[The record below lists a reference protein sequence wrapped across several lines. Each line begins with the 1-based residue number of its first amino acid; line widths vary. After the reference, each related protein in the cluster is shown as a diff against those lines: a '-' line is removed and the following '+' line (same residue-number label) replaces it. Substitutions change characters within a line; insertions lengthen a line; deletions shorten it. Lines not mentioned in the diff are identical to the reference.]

1 MVNPSQGCPIMVT
14 QEEVAKKAGV
24 SFITVSRII
33 NNKGN
38 VKKET
43 REKVLSVIKKLKYY
57 PNSMGRAL
65 SLNRQGSIG
74 IVAPV
79 RTGTTIHEHTYYT
92 EMMSGIETVCSES
105 GFDMLIST
113 QNTNKKD
120 FDILRLYYERKVDGL
135 IIFTPDLNDPQLSVI
150 SQEKIPCVIIGD
162 RTDHLQISYVDSDNE
177 NGFYDITTALIKKG
191 HSKIAFVKGPEF
203 NRNAYDRYKGF
214 EKAMRHNGLNIN
226 DDYLFNGRFDSDSGI
241 KAMQY
246 FMKLKKFPSAI
257 LCANDFMAFGVM
269 SEAAKNK
276 IQIPQ
281 DVSVAGFDGVY
292 NVNFTNPSLSTVR
305 QPILKMGKKATEML
319 LRMIQNGQYSFESL
333 IFSVEYIENGT
344 VDKVKG

>member
-1 MVNPSQGCPIMVT
+1 MVT
-14 QEEVAKKAGV
+14 QQEVAKKAGV

-43 REKVLSVIKKLKYY
+43 REKVLKVISELKYY

-79 RTGTTIHEHTYYT
+79 RTGTTIHEHSYYT

-113 QNTNKKD
+113 QNTNKKG

-135 IIFTPDLNDPQLSVI
+135 IIFTPDLSDPQLSVI
-150 SQEKIPCVIIGD
+150 SKEEIPCVIIGD
-162 RTDHLQISYVDSDNE
+162 RTDHLKISYVDSDNE
-177 NGFYDITTALIKKG
+177 DGFYDMTTTLIKKG
-191 HSKIAFVKGPEF
+191 HTKIAFVKGPQS
-203 NRNAYDRYKGF
+203 NRNAEDRYKGF
-214 EKAMRHNGLNIN
+214 VKAIKNNGLDIDNN
-226 DDYLFNGRFDSDSGI
+226 YLFNGRFDSDSGI
-241 KAMQY
+241 AAMQH
-246 FMKLKKFPSAI
+246 FLKLKMFPSAI

-276 IQIPQ
+276 IHIP
-281 DVSVAGFDGVY
+281 DDLSVAGFDGVHI
-292 NVNFTNPSLSTVR
+292 VNFTNPPLSTMR
-305 QPILKMGKKATEML
+305 QPILKMGKKAAEIL
-319 LRMIQNGQYSFESL
+319 LRMIKNEKYSFENS

-344 VDKVKG
+344 VAQIRL